1 MAERM
6 PQTTGWLL
14 VSHCTGSLQTIV
26 NLLSEVET
34 RYCSVVASKFAD
46 PEMIIGGVMIPAN
59 IARAN
64 WESAG
69 CFLKHLVRSRRGGGD
84 GEGSGQR
91 NAATNSNREK
101 YTHHAGTQAEEPG
114 SLACDPEDQRKE
126 LFSSA
131 CS

>member
-14 VSHCTGSLQTIV
+14 VSHCTGSLQTIG

-69 CFLKHLVRSRRGGGD
+69 CFLKTPGKESQRRRGCRGLWPAKH
-84 GEGSGQR
+84 R
-91 NAATNSNREK
+91 HK
-101 YTHHAGTQAEEPG
+101 H
-114 SLACDPEDQRKE
+114 
-126 LFSSA
+126 
-131 CS
+131 